1 MSKYG
6 YLLIALYLYFDC
18 FGKIKVGNNVYIGN
32 DALIMPGVTIGN
44 NVVIGAGTVVT
55 KSVPDNSV
63 VAGNPGRII
72 GNISSFKEK
81 MLKYNFHS
89 KSVKNKKAFILS
101 EDHKDLF
108 IQK

>member
-1 MSKYG
+1 
-6 YLLIALYLYFDC
+6 
-18 FGKIKVGNNVYIGN
+18 
-32 DALIMPGVTIGN
+32 MPDVTIGN

-55 KSVPDNSV
+55 KSIPDNSV

-89 KSVKNKKAFILS
+89 KSVKNKRDFILS
-101 EDHKDLF
+101 DEHKDLF